1 MKRLPALLA
10 LFLVA
15 CSLPA
20 LAQQEVEATATTWG
34 LLPADL
40 ARSLELKAE
49 GYRRRALGFTCVERR
64 REARYG
70 SDRETSKER
79 FRDYEYL
86 LAEVEGE
93 PFSLAAVR
101 TRPGAEGK
109 GEKKV
114 ENAFPEPYFWTQ
126 LFTPALRSSL
136 RFRVGDWH
144 TTPWKLAIPITWLSS
159 SPVFELQR
167 LTEWSGTVEI
177 EYRTGNIL
185 RIVARPSFQDR
196 RVQRQLDDYLT
207 AWRIIGFS
215 LAPPP
220 EGVELSVF
228 FDYEHD
234 GYTYPSRVE
243 LHRFRQI
250 HRDERVTVSRQAID
264 YTDYRFFESEAEEEI
279 PPFFYQPPPNP

>member
-1 MKRLPALLA
+1 MRHLAALALLIA
-10 LFLVA
+10 V
-15 CSLPA
+15 CCTPS
-20 LAQQEVEATATTWG
+20 LAQEEVQATATTWG
-34 LLPADL
+34 RLPSDL

-49 GYRRRALGFTCVERR
+49 GYHRRALGFTCVERR

-79 FRDYEYL
+79 FRDFEYL
-86 LAEVEGE
+86 LTEAEGE
-93 PFSLAAVR
+93 PFALAAVR

-136 RFRVGDWH
+136 RFRVGEWH
-144 TTPWKLAIPITWLSS
+144 TTPWKLAIPITWMSS
-159 SPVFELQR
+159 SPVFEFQR
-167 LTEWSGTVEI
+167 LTEWSGKVEI

-185 RIVARPSFQDR
+185 RVVARPSFQDQ

-220 EGVELSVF
+220 EGVELTVY
-228 FDYEHD
+228 FDFEHE

-279 PPFFYQPPPNP
+279 PPFFYQPPSAP